1 MKLKKLIKLAAHF
14 PKLTEKTYNNN
25 NNNNIINNNSNM
37 MLCTPKGHPKHFQHF
52 YPLVVTF
59 NSFLKPTQLPGEMQ
73 PVQQICATHSAKSIT
88 ISALTGT
95 HLPLGGENQLQC
107 LAQGHNCH
115 DWDSNPH
122 SHKQKHQGPIS

>member
-1 MKLKKLIKLAAHF
+1 MHTQRAPQALPTLL
-14 PKLTEKTYNNN
+14 PPGVVT
-25 NNNNIINNNSNM
+25 
-37 MLCTPKGHPKHFQHF
+37 
-52 YPLVVTF
+52 LVVTF